1 MCFKFLF
8 WKKRATLVHH
18 QKQDIVGK
26 NEPKLD
32 LLIPKALILLYLII
46 GLVPRFKAVD
56 PIGSQWFYFTV
67 VNLLGLFYV
76 CANRIEVASFNK
88 ERYVFIFFGSYAF
101 FFIMGVLSLFGA
113 LNLSEGVKD
122 IARIVTCLIAVL
134 NLFLIFKIAPKQL
147 FEFIVKGS
155 HIIILL
161 IAIQVIWVFLDAN
174 VSRNTTLLKETALST
189 YGTQNVTAATLAIQI
204 PFVLWGLLK
213 HTGRW
218 RIFSVFTI
226 LVSVSA
232 LLFVGARTAVLSTIV
247 NVIIFIGY
255 LIIDGIHK
263 KRIIPHFKFVLLPF
277 IGVVV
282 MSYLLATNI
291 NRIDASK
298 ANTFNDLLFAPALSK
313 NVWEE
318 NTTKD
323 EKGFVSYDSGRFL
336 YYEMALDDF
345 KANPIFGLG
354 VGNWKLANK
363 DKYFAVSK
371 IEKFIYPLRVH
382 NDFLQVLAEV
392 GIIGFLAYFTL
403 FAVLIICILKLFL
416 TNQNHEDRWMYTVI
430 IFALLG
436 YGFDA
441 LINFPLER
449 TPIQGHFV
457 IIASLILALFY
468 STREKN
474 NAKKIVI
481 GTPVLGLVLV
491 IAIGSSIISY
501 MKYRSYVT
509 QNYVLADTSGKN
521 LMTDSYALSY
531 DKVVRDL
538 SGFFNIAGVGR
549 PNEHVK
555 GMYAMSEGRIEKALK
570 HLDKAIEQ
578 APNHYESKMLKG
590 IIYGQRKMNSDSAVF
605 YAKEGFE
612 KCPAIKNNYVILLN
626 AYRAKG
632 DTINYFK
639 TIDKRLEDNP
649 WDISQWQLK
658 SERVIEFYKDTDK
671 AIAIIDEALE
681 KNPDNID
688 LIKSREKYTVKN
700 SATDIKDW
708 YAKAFDFIKEENYKA
723 AKVEFLKIL
732 RITPS
737 NNPTLLNLGIIEI
750 KMKQYEETIKHL
762 TKVIDSKKYK
772 DGRAEYNRGLAYER
786 LGQKDKAAR
795 DYRKS
800 KKLGYK
806 LALKLDESKLK

>member
-1 MCFKFLF
+1 M
-8 WKKRATLVHH
+8 
-18 QKQDIVGK
+18 GK

-56 PIGSQWFYFTV
+56 PIGSQWFYFSV
-67 VNLLGLFYV
+67 INLLGLFYV
-76 CANRIEVASFNK
+76 YANRLEIAFFAKQRHIS
-88 ERYVFIFFGSYAF
+88 IFFGSYIL
-101 FFIMGVLSLFGA
+101 FFILGVLSLFGA

-122 IARIVTCLIAVL
+122 IARIATCLVAVM

-147 FEFIVKGS
+147 FEFVVKVS
-155 HIIILL
+155 HITVLL
-161 IAIQVIWVFLDAN
+161 IAVQVIWVFLDAN
-174 VSRNTTLLKETALST
+174 VSRNTFLLKETALST
-189 YGTQNVTAATLAIQI
+189 YGTQNATAATLAIQI
-204 PFVLWGLLK
+204 PFVLWGLIK
-213 HTGRW
+213 HTGKW
-218 RIFSVFTI
+218 KIASIISLLFSI
-226 LVSVSA
+226 SA
-232 LLFVGARTAVLSTIV
+232 LLLIGARTAVLSAITYI
-247 NVIIFIGY
+247 IIFLGY
-255 LIIDGIHK
+255 LVIDSIRK
-263 KRIIPHFKFVLLPF
+263 KAIAKSFKVILLPF
-277 IGVVV
+277 IGIVVV
-282 MSYLLATNI
+282 SYLFATNI

-298 ANTFNDLLFAPALSK
+298 ANTFNDLLFAPVLNPDRVA
-313 NVWEE
+313 EE
-318 NTTKD
+318 QAKQQ
-323 EKGFVSYDSGRFL
+323 KGFVSYASGRTV
-336 YYEMALDDF
+336 YYEMAFDDF
-345 KANPIFGLG
+345 KAHPLLG
-354 VGNWKLANK
+354 VGLGNWKLANK
-363 DKYFAVSK
+363 DKYFASAK
-371 IEKFIYPLRVH
+371 RDKFIYPLRVH

-392 GIIGFLAYFTL
+392 GIIGFLTYFIM
-403 FAVLIICILKLFL
+403 FVVLIVCILKLFF
-416 TNQNHEDRWMYTVI
+416 TNQNQEIRWMYAVI
-430 IFALLG
+430 ALALLG

-457 IIASLILALFY
+457 ILASLILALFY
-468 STREKN
+468 KSQEKN
-474 NAKKIVI
+474 ETKKTVI
-481 GTPVLGLVLV
+481 GIPVLGLIIVVAL
-491 IAIGSSIISY
+491 GSSVISY

-521 LMTDSYALSY
+521 LMTDSYVMSY
-531 DKVVRDL
+531 DKIVRDL

-555 GMYAMSEGRIEKALK
+555 GMYAMSEGRLDKALT
-570 HLDKAIEQ
+570 HLDKSIEQ
-578 APNHYESKMLKG
+578 APNHYESRMLKG
-590 IIYGQRKMNSDSAVF
+590 IIYGQRKMNNDSAIF
-605 YAKEGFE
+605 YAKQGFE
-612 KCPAIKNNYVILLN
+612 KYPAIKNNYVILLN

-632 DTINYFK
+632 DTVNYFK

-658 SERVIEFYKDTDK
+658 SERIIEFYKDTDR
-671 AIAIIDEALE
+671 AIAVIDEALE

-688 LIKSREKYTVKN
+688 LIKRREKYTVKN

-708 YAKAFDFIKEENYKA
+708 YAKAFDFIKEEKYKE

-732 RITPS
+732 KVTPS

-750 KMKQYEETIKHL
+750 KMKQYEETVKHL